1 MLKTCGALL
10 MLICL
15 YAFEEGSDLV
25 FIQGFLIGLVT
36 YFSEALFSFAME
48 IPDKKDLNATQSN
61 NVKA

>member
-48 IPDKKDLNATQSN
+48 IPGKKELNATQSN
-61 NVKA
+61 HVKA